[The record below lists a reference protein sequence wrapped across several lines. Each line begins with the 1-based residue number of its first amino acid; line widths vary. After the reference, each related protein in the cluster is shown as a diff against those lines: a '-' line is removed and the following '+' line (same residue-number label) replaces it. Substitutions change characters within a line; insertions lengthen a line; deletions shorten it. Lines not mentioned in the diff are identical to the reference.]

1 MQCWMFLTAKGYKM
15 TDTEMLEWLEENARP
30 YSAVEG
36 WSINFDCPENTE
48 GGFDTI
54 RDIIKFAAGRS
65 D

>member
-1 MQCWMFLTAKGYKM
+1 M
-15 TDTEMLEWLEENARP
+15 TDTEMIEWLEENARP